1 MRKTNA
7 RRPGAG
13 VSIAGIALILT
24 LTGSLL
30 AQAPRPGAKLDDTPT
45 FGERIDVRVVNV
57 EVVVT
62 DKSGNRVPGLPPGDF
77 RLKVDGKE
85 VPIEFFSE
93 VRGGDAVAPGPGE
106 GPTVA
111 GLPSL
116 APGTP
121 VGTSYL
127 VFIDD
132 YFSLLQRRDEVLNS
146 LRNDLAQ
153 LHPEDRMA
161 IVAYDGR
168 RLSML
173 ASWTSDQAALARALK
188 EALKRPAHGL
198 ERVAELHSFDSG
210 RRLRPVDFE
219 PAGRR
224 FLNNR
229 LDVEELVYAR
239 RLADQVGK
247 SVDAA
252 VSTLRSFASPPG
264 RKVMLLLDGGWPF
277 SAGSYVANDTGRP
290 VLEREVPNGDVLLRP
305 LADTANLLGY
315 TVYPVDVPGLDAL
328 GSGVDASEG
337 GPPPLVTFP
346 IRQQE
351 VYAALDFVAQATGG
365 EALRAGQRKVA
376 LARAAADTRS
386 YYWLGFTPV
395 QKRND
400 QHHDVR
406 VEVRRP
412 GLKVRS
418 RSGYVDLS
426 KNGESAM
433 MVESAMLFGS
443 PAGTASLPVE
453 LGAATRSGR
462 REILVPIKI
471 ALPVAA
477 MTVVPI
483 EGEYRTELEVR
494 AAAVDDNGDRS
505 DIPVMPIKLA
515 FKKPPETGKYV
526 PYNLTLKLRRAR
538 QHLVIALFDPL
549 GVRILTAEAD
559 VNPPK

>member
-1 MRKTNA
+1 MIRTNA

-13 VSIAGIALILT
+13 FALLALMLLT
-24 LTGSLL
+24 LASPAL
-30 AQAPRPGAKLDDTPT
+30 AQAPRAGAKLDDTPT

-62 DKSGNRVPGLPPGDF
+62 DKSGNRVPSLPASDF
-77 RLKVDGKE
+77 QLKVDGKA

-93 VRGGDAVAPGPGE
+93 VRGGDVIAPGPGE
-106 GPTVA
+106 GPAIA

-127 VFIDD
+127 VFVDD
-132 YFSLLQRRDEVLNS
+132 YFSIGPRRDEVLNA
-146 LRNDLAQ
+146 LKNDLARLQ
-153 LHPEDRMA
+153 PEDRMA

-173 ASWTSDQAALARALK
+173 ASWTSDQAILARAFK

-210 RRLRPVDFE
+210 RRLRPVDFN
-219 PAGRR
+219 PVGQR

-229 LDVEELVYAR
+229 LDVEQLVYAR
-239 RLADQVGK
+239 RLGDQVGK

-277 SAGSYVANDTGRP
+277 SLGDYVVNNPTRP
-290 VLEREVPNGDVLLRP
+290 ILESEIPSGDVLLRP
-305 LADTANLLGY
+305 LTDTANLLGY
-315 TVYPVDVPGLDAL
+315 TVYPVDVPGLSSDL
-328 GSGVDASEG
+328 SGIDISED
-337 GPPPLVTFP
+337 GPAATTNFP

-351 VYAALDFVAQATGG
+351 VYATLDYVAQATGG
-365 EALRAGQRKVA
+365 EALRAGLRGPA
-376 LARAAADTRS
+376 LARAASDTRS
-386 YYWLGFTPV
+386 YYWLGFSPA
-395 QKRND
+395 QKRDD
-400 QHHDVR
+400 QHHK
-406 VEVRRP
+406 VEVSVRRS

-418 RSGYVDLS
+418 RSSYVDLS

-443 PAGTASLPVE
+443 PAGVASLPVE

-462 REILVPIKI
+462 REILVPVKI
-471 ALPVAA
+471 ALPVTA

-483 EGEYRTELEVR
+483 AGVYQTELELRV
-494 AAAVDDNGDRS
+494 AAIDENGDRS
-505 DIPVMPIKLA
+505 DVPMVPIKLS
-515 FKKPPETGKYV
+515 FPKPPEAGKYV
-526 PYNLTLKLRRAR
+526 PYSFPLKLRKIR
-538 QHLVIALFDPL
+538 QHIVIALFDPL
-549 GVRILTAEAD
+549 GGKIQTAEVD